1 MNFTPSLRQQALRCG
16 ALVLALAAPAGA
28 FAQVAN
34 VNVDQEMQAQAQLMA
49 TKPEGPADQPWLQ
62 HIGGKNIDTAKYKK
76 KGPYTLCFSNASVGN
91 PWRVVGW
98 NTMQAEVELNKADI
112 KGFEYADAQGKD
124 EKQISDIRSLVNSGK
139 CDALIVSPNT
149 SAALTPAV
157 EEACK
162 KLPVVTFDRSVNSLC
177 PVTAV
182 RSVGGYAW
190 GKVGADFIAANAPK
204 GGKVLVLRTAPGVDL
219 FETRW
224 AAAKK
229 VFDDAGLKV
238 VGNEFV
244 GGDRAKT
251 KATVADYLSRS
262 GKIDA
267 VWVDLGAVSV
277 AVAEA
282 FEDAGQPYPVITG
295 EDQQDYLQAWKKNG
309 FKGIAPTYPAYQW
322 RTAVIAALKTL
333 KGEPLPGPTWVLPQ
347 PSITAKELPL
357 YVNEKLPPLHY
368 SMCGCEKM
376 PGYPQRW
383 GGKQ

>member
-1 MNFTPSLRQQALRCG
+1 MQQNIHPSVLRLG
-16 ALVLALAAPAGA
+16 ALALLVAAQTSAL
-28 FAQVAN
+28 AQVAN
-34 VNVDQEMQAQAQLMA
+34 VNVDKEFAEQVRMMSA
-49 TKPEGPADQPWLQ
+49 TPSGPADQPWLQ
-62 HIGGKNIDTAKYKK
+62 HIGDGTVNTTKFKK
-76 KGPYTLCFSNASVGN
+76 KGPYTLCFSNASLSN
-91 PWRVVGW
+91 SWRVEGW
-98 NTMQAEVELNKADI
+98 TTMQAEVDLDKADI
-112 KGFEYADAQGKD
+112 KGFEHTDAQGKD

-149 SAALTPAV
+149 SAAITPAV

-162 KLPVVTFDRSVNSLC
+162 KLPVITFDRSVNSHC
-177 PVTAV
+177 PVTAI
-182 RSVGGYAW
+182 RSIGGYAW
-190 GKVGADFIAANAPK
+190 GKVGADFIAANVPK
-204 GGKVLVLRTAPGVDL
+204 GGTVLVLRTAPGVDL

-229 VFDDAGLKV
+229 VFDAAGLKV
-238 VGNEFV
+238 IGNEFV

-251 KATVADYLSRS
+251 KATVIDYMSRV

-295 EDQQDYLQAWKKNG
+295 EDEQDYLQAWKKDG

-322 RTAVIAALKTL
+322 RTAVLAALKIL
-333 KGEPLPGPTWVLPQ
+333 KGEPVPGPDWVLPQ
-347 PSITAKELPL
+347 PSITAKNLDQ
-357 YVNEKLPPLHY
+357 YVNPKLPPLHY

-383 GGKQ
+383 GGKP

>member
-1 MNFTPSLRQQALRCG
+1 MPTTHPLRSAASLALGLAALSIPFG
-16 ALVLALAAPAGA
+16 AL
-28 FAQVAN
+28 AQVAN
-34 VNVDQEMQAQAQLMA
+34 VDVDKAFDEQVRLMA
-49 TKPEGPADQPWLQ
+49 AKPEGPADQPWLQ
-62 HIGGKNIDTAKYKK
+62 HIGGTPVDTSKYKK
-76 KGPYTLCFSNASVGN
+76 KGPVTLCFSNASVSN

-112 KGFEYADAQGKD
+112 KGFEYTDAQGKD
-124 EKQISDIRSLVNSGK
+124 EKQISDIRSLVHSGK

-149 SAALTPAV
+149 SAAVTPAV
-157 EEACK
+157 EEACR
-162 KLPVVTFDRSVNSLC
+162 KLPVITFDRSVNTIC
-177 PVTAV
+177 PVTSI

-190 GKVGADFIAANAPK
+190 GKAGADFIAANAPK

-229 VFDDAGLKV
+229 VFDAAGLKV

-251 KATVADYLSRS
+251 KATVADHLSRA

-277 AVAEA
+277 AAAEA
-282 FEDAGQPYPVITG
+282 FEDAGQPYPIITG
-295 EDQQDYLQAWKKNG
+295 EDQQDYLQSWQKNG
-309 FKGIAPTYPAYQW
+309 FKGVAPTYPAYQW

-333 KGEPLPGPTWVLPQ
+333 KGEPLPSAQWVLPQ
-347 PSITAKELPL
+347 PVITAKELPQ
-357 YVNEKLPPLHY
+357 YVNAKLPPLHY

-383 GGKQ
+383 GGKP

>member
-1 MNFTPSLRQQALRCG
+1 MQHPTPAPRLRTAG
-16 ALVLALAAPAGA
+16 ALALLLTVQTGA

-34 VNVDQEMQAQAQLMA
+34 VDMDKEFQEQARMMSA
-49 TKPEGPADQPWLQ
+49 TPEGPATQPWLQ
-62 HIGGKNIDTAKYKK
+62 HIGSATVDTSKFKK
-76 KGPYTLCFSNASVGN
+76 KGPYTLCFSNASVNN

-98 NTMQAEVELNKADI
+98 NTMQAELELHKSEL
-112 KGFEYADAQGKD
+112 KGFEYTDAQGKD

-149 SAALTPAV
+149 SAAVTPAV
-157 EEACK
+157 EEACR
-162 KLPVVTFDRSVNSLC
+162 KLPVFTFDRSVNSTC
-177 PVTAV
+177 PVSAI
-182 RSVGGYAW
+182 RSIGGYAW

-204 GGKVLVLRTAPGVDL
+204 GGSVLVLRTAAGVDL

-229 VFDDAGLKV
+229 VFDAAGLKV

-251 KATVADYLSRS
+251 KATVADYLSRV

-277 AVAEA
+277 AAAEA
-282 FEDAGQPYPVITG
+282 FEDAGQPYPIITG
-295 EDQQDYLQAWKKNG
+295 EDQQDYLQAWKKAG
-309 FKGIAPTYPAYQW
+309 FKGIAPTYPAFQW
-322 RTAVIAALKTL
+322 RTAVMAALMTL
-333 KGEPLPGPTWVLPQ
+333 KGEPIPGPNWVLPQ
-347 PSITAKELPL
+347 PSITAKELDK
-357 YVNEKLPPLHY
+357 YVNPKLAPLHY
-368 SMCGCEKM
+368 SMCGCEGM

>member
-1 MNFTPSLRQQALRCG
+1 MPTTHPLRSAASLALGLAALSIPFG
-16 ALVLALAAPAGA
+16 AL
-28 FAQVAN
+28 AQVAN
-34 VNVDQEMQAQAQLMA
+34 VDIDKAFEEQVRLMA
-49 TKPEGPADQPWLQ
+49 AKPEGPADQPWLQ
-62 HIGGKNIDTAKYKK
+62 HIGGTPVDTSKYKK
-76 KGPYTLCFSNASVGN
+76 KGPVTLCFSNASVSN

-98 NTMQAEVELNKADI
+98 NTMQAEVDLNKADI
-112 KGFEYADAQGKD
+112 KGFEYTDAQGKD

-149 SAALTPAV
+149 SAAVTPAV

-162 KLPVVTFDRSVNSLC
+162 KLPVITFDRSVNTAC
-177 PVTAV
+177 PVTAI

-190 GKVGADFIAANAPK
+190 GKAGADFIAANAPK

-229 VFDDAGLKV
+229 VFDAAGLKV

-251 KATVADYLSRS
+251 KATVADYLSRA

-277 AVAEA
+277 AAAEA
-282 FEDAGQPYPVITG
+282 FEDAGQPYPIITG
-295 EDQQDYLQAWKKNG
+295 EDQQDYLQSWQKNG
-309 FKGIAPTYPAYQW
+309 FKGVAPTYPAYQW

-333 KGEPLPGPTWVLPQ
+333 KGEPLPSASWVLPQ
-347 PSITAKELPL
+347 PVITAKELPQ
-357 YVNEKLPPLHY
+357 YVNAKLPPLHY

-383 GGKQ
+383 GGKP

>member
-1 MNFTPSLRQQALRCG
+1 MQQTLTPRIRTAG
-16 ALVLALAAPAGA
+16 ALALLMAAQASVL
-28 FAQVAN
+28 AQVAN
-34 VNVDQEMQAQAQLMA
+34 VDVDKEFQEQTRMMSA
-49 TKPEGPADQPWLQ
+49 TPDGPADQPWLQ
-62 HIGGKNIDTAKYKK
+62 HIGGAMADTTKFKK
-76 KGPYTLCFSNASVGN
+76 KGPYTLCFSNASVNN

-98 NTMQAEVELNKADI
+98 NTMQAEVELHKADV
-112 KGFEYADAQGKD
+112 KGFEYTDAQGKD

-149 SAALTPAV
+149 SAAVTPAV

-162 KLPVVTFDRSVNSLC
+162 KLPVITFDRSVNSAC
-177 PVTAV
+177 PVTAI
-182 RSVGGYAW
+182 RSIGGYAW

-204 GGKVLVLRTAPGVDL
+204 GGSVLVLRTAPGVDL

-229 VFDDAGLKV
+229 VFDTAGLKV
-238 VGNEFV
+238 IGNEFV

-251 KATVADYLSRS
+251 KATVADYLSRN

-282 FEDAGQPYPVITG
+282 FEDAGQPYPIITG
-295 EDQQDYLQAWKKNG
+295 EDQQDYLQAWKKTG

-333 KGEPLPGPTWVLPQ
+333 KGEPIPGPNWVLPQ
-347 PSITAKELPL
+347 PSVTAKDLDK
-357 YVNEKLPPLHY
+357 YVNPKLSPLHY